1 MIEGWAFSIFTV
13 TWFGLRS
20 AIPLETTHSV
30 LLVLII
36 AIGIVSYFV
45 PALSIWGTQEQAWR
59 PQSRRGSERLPATHA
74 PYWLWEDANNKLLV
88 ATSSPAVFNI
98 DVGNADESLGK
109 TKWQTFD
116 VTNKGDQDRECQA
129 YVDKVTKNGES
140 VSLLKG
146 ARMFLYAF
154 ARGDK
159 GSDQPQLIKA
169 HGTRKFDLVNAT
181 DGNDQLSVSS
191 TVFVELHD
199 QQKVLPGFAIGTY
212 VFAVGISCNGNGPDE
227 LTDITLRYEAA
238 TIS

>member
-45 PALSIWGTQEQAWR
+45 PALSIWGIQVTPNSMHAWQAVALTLAAIVVA
-59 PQSRRGSERLPATHA
+59 RLVVA

-88 ATSSPAVFNI
+88 ATSSPGVFNI

-169 HGTRKFDLVNAT
+169 HGTRKF
-181 DGNDQLSVSS
+181 S
-191 TVFVELHD
+191 
-199 QQKVLPGFAIGTY
+199 
-212 VFAVGISCNGNGPDE
+212 
-227 LTDITLRYEAA
+227 
-238 TIS
+238 